1 MSGTE
6 DDWLVRD
13 EAELLTPG
21 QQDLLDEWDE
31 QFDINVSPKAATVL
45 FEMDYGSW
53 DDSCI
58 KNFFSAFDGLDRD
71 EMRAEL
77 GLDEEDADGSE

>member
-13 EAELLTPG
+13 PAELLTPG
-21 QQDLLDEWDE
+21 QQSQLAEWDE
-31 QFDINVSPKAATVL
+31 QFDINVSPKVATVL

-53 DDSCI
+53 DDSRI
-58 KNFFSAFDGLDRD
+58 RNFFSAFDGLDRA
-71 EMRAEL
+71 EIRSEL
-77 GLDEEDADGSE
+77 GLDEGDTDGSE